1 MDPVTD
7 RPRRSLA
14 ARLRLVLGLLVL
26 FIAVVAVSGI
36 VLLAVDLGRSSLIAF
51 AGVAAAALGLAL
63 AVALVGGRAAYRSV
77 TVPVADLRRAADL
90 FGSEDLTARTTAEGQ
105 DEIGRLGADFNRMAE
120 RLERSATALTHLS
133 LNDPLTELP
142 NRALFLDR
150 CRHAI
155 DRLRRHGGVAALL
168 IVDLDAFTRV
178 NDSHGYAFGDRLLIQ
193 VGERLRT
200 SVRAADS
207 VARLGGDEFALL
219 LEGLADHGD
228 AYLAARRVLRDLAE
242 PFRIDGSEALVAASV
257 GVAFTVDGDEDQ
269 PALFRDAQL
278 ACQAAKRAGGGRFEA
293 FRPELY
299 EDVAAGWDLE
309 TDLAEA
315 VENGEMAVVYQP
327 IVALDTGAVRGL
339 EALVRWIHPRRGVV
353 PPAEFLPLA
362 EANGLIETLG
372 REVLRVACADLAR
385 ARRAAG
391 YHLTMAVNLTPG
403 QFRSAHLAADV
414 RQALRE
420 ADLQA
425 SALTLEI
432 TESALVEDP
441 DFAEAQMREL
451 KALGVRI
458 ALDDFGTGDSSLSF
472 IARFPIDVLKIDS
485 TFISGSGDEGLAQA
499 RLTET
504 IISLARTL
512 DLTSIAEGVET
523 FEQARQ
529 LSAMGCNLVQG
540 YVFARPLRR
549 DAVVALLGDRLS
561 TAFRRRQLAA

>member
-1 MDPVTD
+1 MD

-14 ARLRLVLGLLVL
+14 ARLRLVIGLLVL
-26 FIAVVAVSGI
+26 LVTIVAAGGVA
-36 VLLAVDLGRSSLIAF
+36 LLAVDLGRAGLIAF
-51 AGVAAAALGLAL
+51 AGVAAGGLAL
-63 AVALVGGRAAYRSV
+63 AVAVAVLGGRALYRSV
-77 TVPVADLRRAADL
+77 AAPVADLRRAAEL
-90 FGSEDLTARTTAEGQ
+90 LGSEDLTARTTAEGP
-105 DEIGRLGADFNRMAE
+105 DELGRLGADFNRMAE
-120 RLERSATALTHLS
+120 RLERSITAITQLS

-150 CRHAI
+150 CRHAV
-155 DRLRRHGGVAALL
+155 DRLRRHGGVSALM
-168 IVDLDAFTRV
+168 IVDLDDFGRV
-178 NDSHGYAFGDRLLIQ
+178 NDTQGYAFGDRLLIQ

-200 SVRAADS
+200 SLRAADS
-207 VARLGGDEFALL
+207 VARLGGDEFAFL
-219 LEGLADHGD
+219 LEGLGDHGD
-228 AYLAARRVLRDLAE
+228 AYLACRRVLRCLGE
-242 PFRIDGSEALVAASV
+242 PFKIDGSEVVVGASV

-269 PALFRDAQL
+269 PALLRDAQL

-299 EDVAAGWDLE
+299 EDVGAGTDLE
-309 TDLAEA
+309 TDLGQA
-315 VENGEMAVVYQP
+315 VENGEMVVVYQP

-339 EALVRWIHPRRGVV
+339 EALVRWIHPQRGVV
-353 PPAEFLPLA
+353 PPAEFIPLA
-362 EANGLIETLG
+362 ESAGIMDALG
-372 REVLRVACADLAR
+372 REVLRVACTDLAR
-385 ARRAAG
+385 ARRVAG
-391 YHLTMAVNLTPG
+391 YHLNVAVNLTPG
-403 QFRSAHLAADV
+403 QFRSAQLVADV

-420 ADLQA
+420 ADIQA

-432 TESALVEDP
+432 TESALLEDP
-441 DFAEAQMREL
+441 DFAEAQIREL